1 MLMRADDDTWQALR
15 EEITTL
21 VREEP
26 ILASYL
32 HATVINHRTLEDSL
46 SYLLA
51 GKLASP
57 DLPAMSM
64 REVIADALE
73 ASPEIR
79 EAIRR
84 DLAAAVDRDPAAH
97 GVANPFLNHKGF
109 HALQAYRVSHWYW
122 REGRRALAL
131 YLQSRISEVFS
142 VDIHPAAVLGS
153 GVFIDH
159 ATGVVIGETAVVGDN
174 VSMLQGV
181 TLGGTG
187 KETGDRHPKIGSG
200 VLLSAG
206 ATVLGNIRIGACSKV
221 GAGSV
226 VLQDVPPR
234 STVVGVPARVVGRPS
249 SEQPALCMDQHFEQQ
264 QNGAESKRAGG
275 RG

>member
-1 MLMRADDDTWQALR
+1 MLPIIKDDTWCKLRDEVQALASQ
-15 EEITTL
+15 
-21 VREEP
+21 EP
-26 ILASYL
+26 LLASYL
-32 HATVINHRTLEDSL
+32 HATVLTHATLEDAL

-57 DLPAMSM
+57 DLPAMSL
-64 REVIADALE
+64 RQAIAQALQ
-73 ASPEIR
+73 ASA
-79 EAIRR
+79 AIRDAIR
-84 DLAAAVDRDPAAH
+84 DDLAAAVDRDPAAQ
-97 GVANPFLNHKGF
+97 GSANPFLNHKGF
-109 HALQAYRVSHWYW
+109 HALQAYRVAHWYW
-122 REGRRALAL
+122 NEGRRALAL

-142 VDIHPAAVLGS
+142 VDIHPAAVLGK

-187 KETGDRHPKIGSG
+187 KESGDRHPKIGDC

-226 VLQDVPPR
+226 VLQDVPPH
-234 STVVGVPARVVGRPS
+234 STVVGVPARVVGRPT
-249 SEQPALCMDQHFEQQ
+249 SEQPALCMDHHL
-264 QNGAESKRAGG
+264 ESAARS
-275 RG
+275 

>member
-1 MLMRADDDTWQALR
+1 MLMHAEDGTWQVLR
-15 EEITTL
+15 EEVTGL
-21 VREEP
+21 ANAEP

-57 DLPAMSM
+57 DLPAMSL
-64 REVIADALE
+64 REVIDEVLA
-73 ASPEIR
+73 ASTKVR
-79 EAIRR
+79 EALRK
-84 DLAAAVDRDPAAH
+84 DLAAAADRDPAAH
-97 GVANPFLNHKGF
+97 GIANPFLNHKGF

-122 REGRRALAL
+122 SEGRRALAL

-142 VDIHPAAVLGS
+142 VDIHPAAALGS
-153 GVFIDH
+153 GIFIDH
-159 ATGVVIGETAVVGDN
+159 ATGVVIGETAVVGDD

-187 KETGDRHPKIGSG
+187 KESGDRHPKIGNG
-200 VLLSAG
+200 VLLAAG
-206 ATVLGNIRIGACSKV
+206 AKILGNIRIGACSKV

-226 VLQDVPPR
+226 VLEDVPPR
-234 STVVGVPARVVGRPS
+234 TTVVGVPARVVGRPS
-249 SEQPALCMDQHFEQQ
+249 SENPALCMDQYFDQRD
-264 QNGAESKRAGG
+264 GK
-275 RG
+275 

>member
-1 MLMRADDDTWQALR
+1 MFLNGDDTTWRALH
-15 EEITTL
+15 EEAL
-21 VREEP
+21 ALAREEP
-26 ILASYL
+26 LLASYF
-32 HATVINHRTLEDSL
+32 HATVLNHRTLEDSL

-51 GKLASP
+51 GKLASL
-57 DLPAMSM
+57 DLPAMSL
-64 REVIADALE
+64 RQVIGQAFS
-73 ASPEIR
+73 ASAEIR
-79 EAIRR
+79 RTIRQ
-84 DLAAAVDRDPAAH
+84 DLAAAVDRDPAAN

-109 HALQAYRVSHWYW
+109 HALQSYRVGHWFW
-122 REGRRALAL
+122 QEGRRALAL

-142 VDIHPAAVLGS
+142 VDIHPAAIIGS

-187 KETGDRHPKIGSG
+187 KESGDRHPKIGNC

-206 ATVLGNIRIGACSKV
+206 AKVLGNIHIGACSKV

-226 VLQDVPPR
+226 VLHDVPPHT
-234 STVVGVPARVVGRPS
+234 TVVGVPARAVGRPAS
-249 SEQPALCMDQHFEQQ
+249 DQPALCMDQSLNRVLDEH
-264 QNGAESKRAGG
+264 AEHAASR
-275 RG
+275 